1 MKSGI
6 SYLRHYLK
14 IIRPLNVLI
23 SIISIWV
30 AALISSQFHVNTR
43 LILGG
48 LVAALI
54 TCGANIINDI
64 YDIQIDRINKPGRL
78 LPSGAVSTETAWKFF
93 YFSYG
98 LALIIAVFSGWD
110 MFFVASLVAA
120 CLYWYS
126 AVLKRTILWGN
137 IMVSFSTGVAFIYGA
152 MAVYDW
158 PAGIIPGIFAFFFHF
173 GREIIKDMQDI
184 EGDLSENAVTFAGK
198 KGMKSSI
205 ALVNLIFILLI
216 TLTIVPYIL
225 NIYNLTYLFVV
236 VFGVDLVLLIV
247 SISIW
252 KWNDHSALGKWSHL
266 LKLDMVVGLIAIYLG
281 S

>member
-6 SYLRHYLK
+6 TYLRNYFR

-30 AALISSQFHVNTR
+30 AALISSQFHVNMR
-43 LILGG
+43 LVLGG

-54 TCGANIINDI
+54 TGGANIINDI
-64 YDIQIDRINKPGRL
+64 YDIKIDRINKPGRM
-78 LPSGAVSTETAWKFF
+78 LPSGVITVETAWKYF

-98 LALIIAVFSGWD
+98 LAIIVSVFCGWD
-110 MFFVASLVAA
+110 MFFVASVVAIS
-120 CLYWYS
+120 LYWYS
-126 AVLKRTILWGN
+126 VVLKRTILWGN
-137 IMVSFSTGVAFIYGA
+137 ILVSFSTGVAFIYGA
-152 MAVYDW
+152 MAVNDW
-158 PAGIIPGIFAFFFHF
+158 PAGVIPGIFAFFFHF

-184 EGDLSENAVTFAGK
+184 KGDLSENAVTFPGQ

-216 TLTIVPYIL
+216 ILTIVPYIL

-236 VFGVDLVLLIV
+236 LIGVDLILLMV

-252 KWNDHSALGKWSHL
+252 KWNDPSALGKFSHL